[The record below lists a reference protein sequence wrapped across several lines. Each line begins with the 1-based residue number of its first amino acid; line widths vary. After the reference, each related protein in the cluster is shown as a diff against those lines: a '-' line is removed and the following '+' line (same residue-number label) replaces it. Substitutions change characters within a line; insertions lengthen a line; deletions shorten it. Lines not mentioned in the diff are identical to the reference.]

1 MHIKFA
7 VISMLAALLVA
18 GGASAQVG
26 TLQNGRYHHLATG
39 VEFNVPPGWSV
50 VKGGASSDDG
60 ETVTLQDSTSKV
72 KAAVWMRWRST
83 RRSTSRNC

>member
-1 MHIKFA
+1 MRVKFA

-72 KAAVWMRWRST
+72 KAAVWMRVEKHPSEHIQ
-83 RRSTSRNC
+83 NC